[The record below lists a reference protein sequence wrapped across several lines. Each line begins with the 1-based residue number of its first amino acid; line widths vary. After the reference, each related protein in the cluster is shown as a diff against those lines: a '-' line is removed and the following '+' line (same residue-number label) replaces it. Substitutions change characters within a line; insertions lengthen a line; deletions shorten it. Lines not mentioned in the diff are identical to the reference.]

1 MSNVEGKPKAQNDE
15 TPCQHYLVVPTFV
28 IDSSFDFVIPAA
40 RSLPQEIICHLHS
53 VAYFPVPTA
62 NAAEHLSTWS
72 CACGIK
78 SASEVGKIDN
88 KTTAR

>member
-28 IDSSFDFVIPAA
+28 IRISSFGPA
-40 RSLPQEIICHLHS
+40 RSLPQEIICYLHS

>member
-15 TPCQHYLVVPTFV
+15 TPWYYFLITAV
-28 IDSSFDFVIPAA
+28 
-40 RSLPQEIICHLHS
+40 RSLPQEIICYLDS
-53 VAYFPVPTA
+53 VAYFSVPTA

-72 CACGIK
+72 RTCGIK